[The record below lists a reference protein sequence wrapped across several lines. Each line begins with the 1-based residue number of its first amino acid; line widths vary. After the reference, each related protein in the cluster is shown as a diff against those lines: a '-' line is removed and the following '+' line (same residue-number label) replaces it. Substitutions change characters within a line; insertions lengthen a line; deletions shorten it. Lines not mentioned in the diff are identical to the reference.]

1 MTIVV
6 SRDMIATARR
16 WRHSMVAGWMLTI
29 TVLCWAISFPI
40 AKQALN
46 EWKDFKFFFLAGRF
60 WLAFLLFAPFAF
72 YRYGLAT
79 MIRHIKPGLLIG
91 ASLVLTYAF
100 QYEALRSPGT
110 SGEVAFI
117 SAFSSVLVPLV
128 MWIVYRSDVRL
139 TTLAGLVTATVGV
152 ILMTVRDGLLS
163 LSPAAV
169 LSVVGAFGIALNTI
183 LVASFRK
190 MESSPGTPRYDT
202 VPLLVTQ
209 FMTVALG
216 TSLAALAFEQPQHG
230 FPTWSGSAMFG
241 MIFMSVVATGLAFY
255 LQTRFQRDISA
266 DRAALIFTIEPA
278 AAALFSYVLLGEI
291 FTARMAVGAALILAG
306 VGAAEYYAARRK
318 LRRAG

>member
-1 MTIVV
+1 M
-6 SRDMIATARR
+6 MATARR
-16 WRHSMVAGWMLTI
+16 WRHAMVAGWMLTI
-29 TVLCWAISFPI
+29 SVLCWAISFPI

-60 WLAFLLFAPFAF
+60 WLAFLLFAPFAL

-117 SAFSSVLVPLV
+117 SAFSSVLVPV
-128 MWIVYRSDVRL
+128 IMWTVYRSGIRL
-139 TTLAGLVTATVGV
+139 ATLAGLVIATVGV
-152 ILMTVRDGLLS
+152 TLMTVRDGLLG

-169 LSVVGAFGIALNTI
+169 LSVVGAIGIALNTI
-183 LVASFRK
+183 LVGSFRRK
-190 MESSPGTPRYDT
+190 SSTGAPQYET

-216 TSLAALAFEQPQHG
+216 TSLAAFIFEQPLYG
-230 FPTWSGSAMFG
+230 FPTWSRSGMFG
-241 MIFMSVVATGLAFY
+241 MIFMAVIATGLAFY
-255 LQTRFQRDISA
+255 LQTKFQRDISP
-266 DRAALIFTIEPA
+266 DRASLIFTIEPA
-278 AAALFSYVLLGEI
+278 AAALFSYALLGEV
-291 FTARMAVGAALILAG
+291 FTARMAVGAVLILIG
-306 VGAAEYYAARRK
+306 VGAAEFYAARAE
-318 LRRAG
+318 LPRAG